1 MTEAMPQSGPDAGS
15 VPGAHPGGVRKKFA
29 TPPAKLACL
38 ACRASRTRC
47 NGGRPC
53 ASCQSKGRECVY
65 MPSKRGGARVRK
77 KPKQN
82 SESAVQQQCLPEV
95 PEIPQEPISI
105 ERYIDPG
112 AGLKQLGDY
121 YPDSDLIFDSLFMN
135 DVSSYI
141 PNEASL
147 NPSPQPPVPTV
158 PMVRTYKDNVSIL
171 NAYYVYIHPYFPI
184 LPPPTT
190 TPLDNPVARF
200 QNQPSDFEGDF
211 EPTSAIALAISAVLA
226 LIPCANDVNHATPE
240 SLRFRRTYAQLMAQ
254 SAIEHIEE
262 EDEIP
267 ESSTIPQEALSYDAP
282 PSPPSRSL
290 FHPDLPQELENIVAL
305 DILSVYEYGQRGNLR
320 KMQSRA
326 GQAFFDA
333 MALNLHNCT
342 EEDRYSEA
350 RRRVWWMTYICICQG
365 SIVSNT
371 KPTFAPFA
379 STFTAQ
385 FPVILSDPEAFP
397 AFVQAQQAILSAT
410 QFVIDLNKTLK
421 ENGDMSRIY
430 QRMQELETTLEPLI
444 LQSEAFA
451 TRPMTTTTVNTSEE
465 LVGHTLRCMA
475 RIKLS
480 SARIK
485 VHRYCAFFDL
495 PVFTGK
501 HCDLKS
507 KNANDAQEP
516 RRWHTC
522 SCSPW
527 VPTPSTTSVTSPADS
542 ASQAN
547 MSPAA
552 SSMQASVPSPRSEV
566 GVSTPGSVMTT
577 CPFSSHESAK
587 ICLRSALNIAA
598 DFARMPYPNPS
609 ALPPFP
615 SNHGAAPGAVG
626 NGNASDSPVFY
637 LSPTSTIIA
646 PRTMPSFACCAMQC
660 AYSLLM
666 VHEKTK
672 ALYPYSYPGPAT
684 VEAIAADRANGGPL
698 VSNLLVRLQ
707 QGLMSILGTLENYG
721 TAFEALGGMRDQIR
735 NAIEPTMA
743 LQF

>member
-1 MTEAMPQSGPDAGS
+1 
-15 VPGAHPGGVRKKFA
+15 
-29 TPPAKLACL
+29 
-38 ACRASRTRC
+38 
-47 NGGRPC
+47 
-53 ASCQSKGRECVY
+53 
-65 MPSKRGGARVRK
+65 
-77 KPKQN
+77 
-82 SESAVQQQCLPEV
+82 
-95 PEIPQEPISI
+95 
-105 ERYIDPG
+105 
-112 AGLKQLGDY
+112 
-121 YPDSDLIFDSLFMN
+121 
-135 DVSSYI
+135 
-141 PNEASL
+141 
-147 NPSPQPPVPTV
+147 
-158 PMVRTYKDNVSIL
+158 
-171 NAYYVYIHPYFPI
+171 
-184 LPPPTT
+184 
-190 TPLDNPVARF
+190 
-200 QNQPSDFEGDF
+200 
-211 EPTSAIALAISAVLA
+211 
-226 LIPCANDVNHATPE
+226 
-240 SLRFRRTYAQLMAQ
+240 
-254 SAIEHIEE
+254 
-262 EDEIP
+262 
-267 ESSTIPQEALSYDAP
+267 
-282 PSPPSRSL
+282 
-290 FHPDLPQELENIVAL
+290 
-305 DILSVYEYGQRGNLR
+305 
-320 KMQSRA
+320 
-326 GQAFFDA
+326 
-333 MALNLHNCT
+333 
-342 EEDRYSEA
+342 
-350 RRRVWWMTYICICQG
+350 
-365 SIVSNT
+365 
-371 KPTFAPFA
+371 
-379 STFTAQ
+379 
-385 FPVILSDPEAFP
+385 
-397 AFVQAQQAILSAT
+397 
-410 QFVIDLNKTLK
+410 
-421 ENGDMSRIY
+421 MSRIY

-721 TAFEALGGMRDQIR
+721 TAFEALGGMRGKAWQSTAKFTKTATICD
-735 NAIEPTMA
+735 
-743 LQF
+743 